1 MANQRLFGVSFGM
14 PRFFLFL
21 LAVFSLSPARV
32 IAAPDVVAHAVTGSD
47 FISAK
52 AAMIESIENEG
63 LVVGAVIPFRDMLVR
78 TGGESGSPYRDAEL
92 IQFCSSI
99 VARQIVLEDPEQIA
113 FCPMMVAIYVTKA
126 KPEIVVLAYRT
137 PAQGSSA
144 RQAAAGLLERI
155 VRRAVELAPLK

>member
-1 MANQRLFGVSFGM
+1 M
-14 PRFFLFL
+14 
-21 LAVFSLSPARV
+21 
-32 IAAPDVVAHAVTGSD
+32 AAPDVVAHAVAGSD
-47 FISAK
+47 YISAK
-52 AAMIESIENEG
+52 GAMIESIENEG

-78 TGGESGSPYRDAEL
+78 TGGETGSPYRDAEV

-126 KPEIVVLAYRT
+126 QPEIVVMAYRR
-137 PAQGSSA
+137 PAEGSSA
-144 RQAAAGLLERI
+144 RQAAAQLLEKI